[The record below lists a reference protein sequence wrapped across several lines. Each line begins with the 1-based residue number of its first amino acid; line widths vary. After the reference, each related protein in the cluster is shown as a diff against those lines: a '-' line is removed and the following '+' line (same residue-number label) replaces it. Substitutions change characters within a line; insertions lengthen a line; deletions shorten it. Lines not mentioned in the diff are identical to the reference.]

1 MSFDYRNKYLE
12 TIGENEKNNGVYSKT
27 IFGQDIQENPV
38 PVWTSDKLS
47 NPYVVFKDSKSKK
60 SIGISRDKLALGILA
75 LGVPGSGKTNFFNI
89 NLNRILETMENDDVI
104 VIFDTKGDYL
114 SEFGNKIPESEK
126 IVIGNGEEYRNI
138 TNYHNIFAEIMPRGA
153 DGKLVYSYDSDVDA
167 LDISKQ
173 LFSNMKSESQPIFPA
188 MSEQIFAAVLI
199 YYMRT
204 FWKTDQSKLNN
215 RDLIHFFSSGTN
227 EDLKKSLILIIC
239 EIRGAVWIIL
249 PVKIIRHKV

>member
-1 MSFDYRNKYLE
+1 MGAGKWKNK
-12 TIGENEKNNGVYSKT
+12 
-27 IFGQDIQENPV
+27 
-38 PVWTSDKLS
+38 
-47 NPYVVFKDSKSKK
+47 
-60 SIGISRDKLALGILA
+60 
-75 LGVPGSGKTNFFNI
+75 FFNI

-138 TNYHNIFAEIMPRGA
+138 TNYHNIFAEIMPRRA

-215 RDLIHFFSSGTN
+215 RDLIHFF
-227 EDLKKSLILIIC
+227 LRYKRRFKKSLILIIC